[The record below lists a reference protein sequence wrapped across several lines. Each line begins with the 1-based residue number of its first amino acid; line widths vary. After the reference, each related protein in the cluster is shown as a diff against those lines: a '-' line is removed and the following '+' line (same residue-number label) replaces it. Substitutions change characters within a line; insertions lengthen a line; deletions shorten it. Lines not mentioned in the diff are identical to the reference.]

1 MPLAITEDHQ
11 SLADVARAFLR
22 DSKVSAQARAALESP
37 EAPSSRGDFWTRMA
51 GMGWTGLHLPEEF
64 GGEGAGLEELAVVV
78 EELGR
83 SVVPGPFL
91 ASAVASATIDRAG
104 SDAQRAR
111 WLPGFADGS
120 TVAGIAL
127 TPAAPG
133 VVRTADG
140 LAGDAGPA
148 LAGRAADVLLVV
160 SGDDV
165 VVVAATAEG
174 VTVEPVTALDPTQDL
189 ARVRLAG
196 VAVTEDD
203 VLPGAAALLTRLART
218 LGAAEASGGARAAL
232 DMALEYAKVREQFG
246 RIIGSFQA
254 IKHHLAEM
262 LVRAELA
269 VAVAWDAARA
279 DGSPEQA
286 ALAAD
291 VAAAIALDAYITN
304 AQVNIQIHGGIG
316 FTWEHDAHL
325 FLRRASSLA
334 ALVGPGDAA
343 RRSVYA
349 QTLSGTRRAYGVDLP
364 EEAEQY
370 RVEARA
376 FVERF
381 DATPEADRR
390 ALLATS
396 GYLMPHWSPPYGLG
410 AGPVQQLVLEE
421 ELAGISMPN
430 LGIGSWLVL
439 TLTQQASPEQV
450 ERWVAPSLAGE
461 LRWCQLFS
469 EPGAGSDA
477 AAVSTKGVRVEG
489 GWLVNGQKVWTSDAM
504 NCNRG
509 LATVRT
515 NPDAPKHKGIT
526 AMAIDMK
533 APGVQVRPLREIT
546 GEALFNEVFFDD
558 VFIPDSDVV
567 GEVDNGWTVARATLG
582 NERVTIGGGSR
593 EGLAAT
599 ELTELAEK
607 FAPGD
612 GAATVAVGALIAEE
626 QAMVLLNLRA
636 VARALASTGP
646 GPEGNITKLL
656 SAEHAQ
662 RVTEEGM
669 RIAGP
674 AAVIGE
680 TPELTFEYLF
690 DRCLTIAGGTSE
702 ITRNVI
708 AERILGLPR
717 DPLNR

>member
-11 SLADVARAFLR
+11 SLAEVARSFLR
-22 DSKVSAQARAALESP
+22 DSKVAGQARAALESP
-37 EAPSSRGDFWTRMA
+37 DSASGRGDSWTRMA
-51 GMGWTGLHLPEEF
+51 GMGWTGLHLPEQF
-64 GGEGAGLEELAVVV
+64 GGEGAGLQELAIVV

-83 SVVPGPFL
+83 SVAPGAFL

-120 TVAGIAL
+120 TVGAIAL
-127 TPAAPG
+127 TPAWAG
-133 VVRTADG
+133 IERTAAG
-140 LAGDAGPA
+140 LTGVAGPA
-148 LAGRAADVLLVV
+148 LAGGSADVLLIVH
-160 SGDDV
+160 GDDV
-165 VVVAATAEG
+165 VIVAADAPG

-189 ARVRLAG
+189 ARVRLTG
-196 VAVTEDD
+196 VAVTDDD
-203 VLPGAAALLTRLART
+203 VLTGAAAVLIRLART
-218 LGAAEASGGARAAL
+218 LGAAEASGGARAVL

-279 DGSPEQA
+279 DGQPEQA

-291 VAAAIALDAYITN
+291 VAAAIALDAYIAN
-304 AQVNIQIHGGIG
+304 AQVTIQILGGIG

-349 QTLSGTRRAYGVDLP
+349 QTLAGARRTYGVDLP

-370 RVEARA
+370 RAEAQA
-376 FVERF
+376 FVQRYRS
-381 DATPEADRR
+381 TPEADRR

-396 GYLMPHWSPPYGLG
+396 GFLMPHWSPPFGLG

-421 ELAGISMPN
+421 ELAEISMPN

-450 ERWVAPSLAGE
+450 QRWVAPSLAGE

-489 GWLVNGQKVWTSDAM
+489 GWLINGQKVWTSDAM

-526 AMAIDMK
+526 AMAIDMQ

-546 GEALFNEVFFDD
+546 GKALFNEVFFDD
-558 VFIPDSDVV
+558 VFVPDSDVV
-567 GEVDNGWTVARATLG
+567 GDVDNGWTVARATLG

-599 ELTELAEK
+599 ELPELAER

-626 QAMVLLNLRA
+626 QAMRLLNLRA

-674 AAVIGE
+674 AAVVGE

>member
-11 SLADVARAFLR
+11 SLADVARAFLS
-22 DSKVSAQARAALESP
+22 DSKVMAQARDALESP
-37 EAPSSRGDFWTRMA
+37 DAPRSRGDLWARMA
-51 GMGWTGLHLPEEF
+51 DLGWTGLHLPEEF
-64 GGEGAGLEELAVVV
+64 GGEGAGLEELAIVV

-83 SVVPGPFL
+83 SVAPGPFL

-111 WLPGFADGS
+111 WLPGLADGR

-127 TPAAPG
+127 SPSPG
-133 VVRTADG
+133 LERDAGG
-140 LAGDAGPA
+140 LTGDAGPA
-148 LAGRAADVLLVV
+148 LAGLAADVVLVV
-160 SGDDV
+160 IGADV
-165 VVVAATAEG
+165 VVVGTDAPG
-174 VTVEPVTALDPTQDL
+174 MGVEPVSALDPTSQL
-189 ARVRLAG
+189 ARLRLAG
-196 VAVTEDD
+196 VPVTEDD
-203 VLPGAAALLTRLART
+203 VLPGAAVVLRRLART
-218 LGAAEASGGARAAL
+218 LAAAEASGGARAAL
-232 DMALEYAKVREQFG
+232 DMALQYATVREQFG
-246 RIIGSFQA
+246 RVIGSFQA

-279 DGSPEQA
+279 DGQAEQA
-286 ALAAD
+286 TLAAD
-291 VAAAIALDAYITN
+291 VAAAIALDAYTTN
-304 AQVNIQIHGGIG
+304 AQVNIQVHGGIG

-334 ALVGPGDAA
+334 ALIGPGDAA
-343 RRSVYA
+343 RRSVYG
-349 QTLSGTRRAYGVDLP
+349 QTLSGTRRVYGVDLP
-364 EEAEQY
+364 EEAEQF
-370 RVEARA
+370 RVQARA
-376 FVERF
+376 FVERYH
-381 DATPEADRR
+381 ATPEADRR
-390 ALLATS
+390 ALLASS

-421 ELAGISMPN
+421 ELAGIPMPN

-450 ERWVAPSLAGE
+450 QRWVAPSLAGE

-477 AAVSTKGVRVEG
+477 AAVSTRGVRVEG

-515 NPDAPKHKGIT
+515 DPDAPKHKGIT
-526 AMAIDMK
+526 AMAIDMA

-558 VFIPDSDVV
+558 VFVPDADVV

-599 ELTELAEK
+599 DLPALAERY
-607 FAPGD
+607 APGD
-612 GAATVAVGALIAEE
+612 GAAAVAVGALIAEE
-626 QAMVLLNLRA
+626 QAMRLLNLRA

-674 AAVIGE
+674 AAVVGE

-717 DPLNR
+717 DPVNR

>member
-1 MPLAITEDHQ
+1 
-11 SLADVARAFLR
+11 
-22 DSKVSAQARAALESP
+22 
-37 EAPSSRGDFWTRMA
+37 
-51 GMGWTGLHLPEEF
+51 
-64 GGEGAGLEELAVVV
+64 
-78 EELGR
+78 
-83 SVVPGPFL
+83 
-91 ASAVASATIDRAG
+91 
-104 SDAQRAR
+104 
-111 WLPGFADGS
+111 
-120 TVAGIAL
+120 
-127 TPAAPG
+127 
-133 VVRTADG
+133 
-140 LAGDAGPA
+140 
-148 LAGRAADVLLVV
+148 
-160 SGDDV
+160 
-165 VVVAATAEG
+165 
-174 VTVEPVTALDPTQDL
+174 
-189 ARVRLAG
+189 
-196 VAVTEDD
+196 
-203 VLPGAAALLTRLART
+203 
-218 LGAAEASGGARAAL
+218 
-232 DMALEYAKVREQFG
+232 
-246 RIIGSFQA
+246 
-254 IKHHLAEM
+254 M

-279 DGSPEQA
+279 DGQPEQA

-291 VAAAIALDAYITN
+291 VAAAIALDAYIAN
-304 AQVNIQIHGGIG
+304 AQVNIQLHGGIG

-343 RRSVYA
+343 RRSVYR
-349 QTLSGTRRAYGVDLP
+349 QTLTGIRREYGVDLP

-370 RVEARA
+370 RAEARA
-376 FVERF
+376 FVERYQS
-381 DATPEADRR
+381 TPEADRR
-390 ALLATS
+390 TLLATS
-396 GYLMPHWSPPYGLG
+396 GFLMPHWSPPFGLG

-421 ELAGISMPN
+421 ELAEIPMPN

-439 TLTQQASPEQV
+439 TLTQQASAEQV
-450 ERWVAPSLAGE
+450 DRWVPASLAGE

-533 APGVQVRPLREIT
+533 AKGVQVRPLREIT

-599 ELTELAEK
+599 ELTELAERY
-607 FAPGD
+607 APGD

-626 QAMVLLNLRA
+626 QAMRLLNLRA

-674 AAVIGE
+674 AAVTGE

-717 DPLNR
+717 DALNR